1 MQDRHCLKR
10 ASAFV
15 DGRST
20 SGGTMVE
27 RIVEENCDGTS
38 AVVRSQQHFLY
49 LLPLGITARDCY
61 DDGAG
66 MARQITVGRQMRS
79 VDPGIGSIVSR
90 CTGNRR
96 QQDILVPLEKD
107 ILGRPRQEENCV
119 SVRT

>member
-38 AVVRSQQHFLY
+38 GKLLAVQRGYSW
-49 LLPLGITARDCY
+49 P
-61 DDGAG
+61 
-66 MARQITVGRQMRS
+66 
-79 VDPGIGSIVSR
+79 
-90 CTGNRR
+90 
-96 QQDILVPLEKD
+96 
-107 ILGRPRQEENCV
+107 PRKEP
-119 SVRT
+119 